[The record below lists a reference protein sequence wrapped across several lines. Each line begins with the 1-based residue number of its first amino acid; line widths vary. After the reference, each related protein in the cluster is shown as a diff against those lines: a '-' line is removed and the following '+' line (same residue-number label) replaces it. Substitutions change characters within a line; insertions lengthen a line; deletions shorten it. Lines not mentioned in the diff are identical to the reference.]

1 MSPNLDQIQVV
12 LDSAAATPWERAF
25 ASGVLKHHAS
35 GHQVTEKQTATLMQI
50 ADRVSSRFSKLCPDS
65 LQKPG
70 QNDRDG
76 TRARI

>member
-25 ASGVLKHHAS
+25 AFGVLRHHIA
-35 GHQVTEKQTATLMQI
+35 GRQTTEKQSAALEK
-50 ADRVSSRFSKLCPDS
+50 VSASVASRFESFSPD
-65 LQKPG
+65 LPQKPG